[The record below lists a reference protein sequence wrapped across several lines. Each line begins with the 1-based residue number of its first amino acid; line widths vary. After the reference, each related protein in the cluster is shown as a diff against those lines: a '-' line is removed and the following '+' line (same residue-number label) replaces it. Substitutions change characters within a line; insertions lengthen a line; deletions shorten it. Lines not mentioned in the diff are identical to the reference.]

1 MLQNLIGII
10 PFLLILSVIVTFHE
24 YGHYSIARLF
34 KTRVD
39 RFSVGFGPILLK
51 HVDKRGVEWCLSAI
65 PLGGYVKFAG
75 DANIASMMP
84 SNEELEAAREAITAR
99 EGAAAVTDYF
109 HFKPIW
115 QRFLIILAGP
125 AFNFILAIAIYTVM
139 IFGMGE
145 SYTPPDI
152 KAIEPNSPAAVA
164 GFQPGDRIVAVDG
177 HQVDAFQDVSTMVML
192 RANSRIPFVVERGGQ
207 ALTLYATPIRKER
220 VMPDGSHVARV
231 GYLGLYAVEKQET
244 RHFGPFQSV
253 GRGVYR
259 TWQSLDANLTY
270 ISRIFIGKENGSE
283 LSGPIGMAKAT
294 GDSTM
299 AVLKAEVPPSTKVLF
314 LALSFLEYTAVIS
327 IGVGFVNLLP
337 IPVLDGG
344 HLLFYLYQSVARR
357 PVPQVVQTVGLR
369 IAVALILGLMV
380 FAGWND
386 ITRYI
391 TR

>member
-1 MLQNLIGII
+1 VLEILAGIV

-34 KTRVD
+34 KTRID

-84 SNEELEAAREAITAR
+84 SLEELEAAREAITER
-99 EGAAAVTDYF
+99 EGPAAVKDYF

-125 AFNFILAIAIYTVM
+125 AFNFILAILIYTVM
-139 IFGMGE
+139 IFSLGE
-145 SYTPPDI
+145 TYTPADV
-152 KAIEPNSPAAVA
+152 KGAEAKSPAAAA
-164 GFQPGDRIVAVDG
+164 GFLPGDHIIAVDG
-177 HQVDAFQDVSTMVML
+177 HKVDSFEDVTTLIML
-192 RANSRIPFVVERGGQ
+192 RAETRIPFVIERAGKE
-207 ALTLYATPIRKER
+207 LTLYATPMRKQREIAGGGR
-220 VMPDGSHVARV
+220 SMPV
-231 GYLGLYAVEKQET
+231 GYLGLEFERKQET
-244 RHFGPFQSV
+244 RRFGPLQSV
-253 GRGVYR
+253 ERGALR

-270 ISRIFIGKENGSE
+270 ISRIFTGKEDGKQ

-294 GDSTM
+294 GDDTM
-299 AVLKAEVPPSTKVLF
+299 KVSQAQVPLSAKISF
-314 LALSFLEYTAVIS
+314 LALRYLEFIAVIS

-344 HLLFYLYQSVARR
+344 HLLFYLYQSIARR

-369 IAVALILGLMV
+369 IAVVLILGLMV

-386 ITRYI
+386 ITR
-391 TR
+391 